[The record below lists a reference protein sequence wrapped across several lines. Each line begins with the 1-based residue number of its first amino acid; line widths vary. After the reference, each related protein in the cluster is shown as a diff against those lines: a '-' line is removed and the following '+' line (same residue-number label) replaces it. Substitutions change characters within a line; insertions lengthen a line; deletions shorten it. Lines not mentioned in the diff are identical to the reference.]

1 MVLNA
6 YKLKKYMQG
15 ANFTV
20 EEDYPLQK
28 ETGIIINIGY
38 EIYKQLGAGFL
49 EIVYKDAYEY
59 EFQQR
64 EIFYERE
71 KEYVVKYK
79 DTILKHK
86 FYADF
91 VVFDTVILEVKAKLA
106 GIAKEDV
113 AQAIN
118 YLRVSGCKVALIVNF
133 TKEKLEVKRV
143 IF

>member
-1 MVLNA
+1 
-6 YKLKKYMQG
+6 MQG

-49 EIVYKDAYEY
+49 EIVYKDAFEY

-79 DTILKHK
+79 NTILKHK

-91 VVFDTVILEVKAKLA
+91 VVFGSVILEVKAKLA

>member
-1 MVLNA
+1 
-6 YKLKKYMQG
+6 MQG
-15 ANFTV
+15 ANF
-20 EEDYPLQK
+20 ELQEDYPLQK

-38 EIYKQLGAGFL
+38 EVYKQLGAGFL
-49 EIVYKDAYEY
+49 EIVYKDAFEY
-59 EFQQR
+59 EFQLR
-64 EIFYERE
+64 EIFYQRE

-91 VVFDTVILEVKAKLA
+91 VVYDSVILEVKAKLGGLA
-106 GIAKEDV
+106 REDM
-113 AQAIN
+113 AQVIN
-118 YLRVSGCKVALIVNF
+118 YLKVSGCKVGLVLNF

>member
-1 MVLNA
+1 
-6 YKLKKYMQG
+6 MQG
-15 ANFTV
+15 ANF
-20 EEDYPLQK
+20 ELQEDYPFQK

-38 EIYKQLGAGFL
+38 EVYKQLGAGFL
-49 EIVYKDAYEY
+49 EIVYKDAFEY
-59 EFQQR
+59 EFQLR
-64 EIFYERE
+64 EIFYQRE

-79 DTILKHK
+79 DIILKHK

-91 VVFDTVILEVKAKLA
+91 VVYDSVILEVKAKLGGLA
-106 GIAKEDV
+106 REDM

-118 YLRVSGCKVALIVNF
+118 YLKVSVCKVGLIINF

>member
-1 MVLNA
+1 
-6 YKLKKYMQG
+6 MQG